1 MMKDRIPSPAMLV
14 ALIALFIALGGAGY
28 AALKVPKNSVGSKQL
43 KKNSVTAKKIKKNAV
58 TTPKVKN
65 GAITAAKLAPGT
77 VSTDANTLNGFAANG
92 LARTAVA
99 FSNSQTNKTGQATL
113 LSTTITAPGPGYLI
127 VNAST
132 DVRST
137 IDAFISCSLQ
147 LDEAGMDGSGRFL
160 ATKIGTAFPEIGCVT
175 GSTMPVQAGQYKV
188 DFEGQGADADVKW
201 GRSSLQA
208 TFVPFGPDGNRP

>member
-1 MMKDRIPSPAMLV
+1 MKKVKVPSPAMLV
-14 ALIALFIALGGAGY
+14 ALVALFIALGGAGY

-43 KKNSVTAKKIKKNAV
+43 KKNSVTAKKIKKKAV
-58 TTPKVKN
+58 TTAKVRN
-65 GAITAAKLAPGT
+65 GAITAAKLAAGAVP
-77 VSTDANTLNGFAANG
+77 TDAKTLNGFAANG

-99 FSNSQTNKTGQATL
+99 FSNSQTNKTGQATIL
-113 LSTTITAPGPGYLI
+113 TTNITAPGPGYLV

-137 IDAFISCSLQ
+137 TDDFVSCSLQ
-147 LDEAGMDGSGRFL
+147 MDDVGMDGSGRFL
-160 ATKIGTAFPEIGCVT
+160 ATKIGASFPEISCVS
-175 GSTMPVQAGQYKV
+175 GSTMPVQAGQHKI

-208 TFVPFGPDGNRP
+208 TFVPFGPDGSTP